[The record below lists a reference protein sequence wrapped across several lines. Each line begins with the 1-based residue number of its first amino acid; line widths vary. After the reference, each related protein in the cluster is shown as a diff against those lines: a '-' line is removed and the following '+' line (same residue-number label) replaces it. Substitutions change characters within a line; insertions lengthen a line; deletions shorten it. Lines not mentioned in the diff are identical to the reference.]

1 MPRRQ
6 PGKLGEWVSYVWTAY
21 QRFRTNLPWP
31 SGVCI
36 IARSARTHS
45 RETTRSTQTFNGSVT
60 LWQESERDRRS
71 QSWREVVDDDAY
83 VLQAFEAHALSVT
96 NQSRATPESGP
107 EKSYSFGKL
116 RGQPAMVR
124 SARQAFIARFKK
136 ANEFERGCPERLGGR
151 RASCLRNP
159 LISRQSGVRGFVLRT
174 MADCPRS

>member
-1 MPRRQ
+1 M
-6 PGKLGEWVSYVWTAY
+6 
-21 QRFRTNLPWP
+21 P

-36 IARSARTHS
+36 IARSARTRS

-83 VLQAFEAHALSVT
+83 VLDAFEAHAFSVT

-124 SARQAFIARFKK
+124 SARQASVARFKK
-136 ANEFERGCPERLGGR
+136 ANGFDEVARNAAMRG
-151 RASCLRNP
+151 
-159 LISRQSGVRGFVLRT
+159 
-174 MADCPRS
+174 